1 MNEKQRKSVDSR
13 IDKEKE
19 KLLGE
24 LRKTPV
30 VHVACKLAG
39 VSKAT
44 YYRWRTEDDAFAVEA
59 DAALGDGKELI
70 SDMAISQLISAIKDK
85 NMGAI
90 RFWLSSHHPDYKAKV
105 EIGGTLHVSQ
115 ELSPEQRA
123 LVDQALRLAGLK
135 PHDGEPGHSG

>member
-1 MNEKQRKSVDSR
+1 MNEKQRKTVNNR
-13 IDKEKE
+13 IGLEKE
-19 KLLGE
+19 KLLSE

-44 YYRWRTEDDAFAVEA
+44 FYRWKTEDAAFAVVA

-85 NMGAI
+85 NMHAI
-90 RFWLSSHHPDYKAKV
+90 RFWLSSHHPDYKTKV
-105 EIGGTLHVSQ
+105 EIEGKIRVERELTPEEQ
-115 ELSPEQRA
+115 ELMMEA
-123 LVDQALRLAGLK
+123 LKRGRLSN
-135 PHDGEPGHSG
+135 PNHDADGT